1 LSTCQDAAV
10 AHNLPIGS
18 RDPTARTI
26 AMKSYQADSCQD
38 NLKSPQVLLFVEGLV
53 LSLCDFPC
61 ACTESEREH
70 CEPCKKSFHFS

>member
-1 LSTCQDAAV
+1 
-10 AHNLPIGS
+10 
-18 RDPTARTI
+18 
-26 AMKSYQADSCQD
+26 MKSCQADSCQD